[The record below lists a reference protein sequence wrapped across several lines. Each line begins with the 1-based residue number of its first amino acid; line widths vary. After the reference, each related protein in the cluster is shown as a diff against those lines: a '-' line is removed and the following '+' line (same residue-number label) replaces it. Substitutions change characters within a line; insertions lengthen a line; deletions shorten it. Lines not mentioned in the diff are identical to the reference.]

1 MTTEALTA
9 FLGTLGDIVTAVIS
23 WLGSMLTF
31 ITSNPVILV
40 PLLMF
45 FVVGGVVGILMRIMR
60 G

>member
-1 MTTEALTA
+1 MDTVSNVLTA
-9 FLGTLGDIVTAVIS
+9 LGTVVTEVIS
-23 WLGSMLTF
+23 WLTEMLGF
-31 ITSNPVILV
+31 ITGNPIILV